1 MDAKTIWATIIGAA
15 VTLIVTTIVASLL
28 GVFAAGSEAL
38 SKDQIKEVMNEVL
51 VTPAGVSFGAEIA
64 NINTRLT
71 IMETNQKNMQLA
83 IAALAAE

>member
-15 VTLIVTTIVASLL
+15 VTLLVTTVVASLL
-28 GVFAAGSEAL
+28 GVFAAGSDAL

-64 NINTRLT
+64 AINTRLT
-71 IMETNQKNMQLA
+71 AIETTLLHQQR
-83 IAALAAE
+83 ALEALSAD